1 MTYGS
6 TDVHLDEV
14 ELGYLIDLVER
25 DQLFGGGLIGIDVL
39 GNLAEAMDRAKEM
52 REQWNS
58 KNEQS

>member
-25 DQLFGGGLIGIDVL
+25 DQLFGGDLIGIDVL

-52 REQWNS
+52 RERWNS
-58 KNEQS
+58 ENEQS

>member
-25 DQLFGGGLIGIDVL
+25 DQLFGGSLIGIDVL
-39 GNLAEAMDRAKEM
+39 GNLAEAMDQAKEN
-52 REQWNS
+52 RDGIERAR
-58 KNEQS
+58 